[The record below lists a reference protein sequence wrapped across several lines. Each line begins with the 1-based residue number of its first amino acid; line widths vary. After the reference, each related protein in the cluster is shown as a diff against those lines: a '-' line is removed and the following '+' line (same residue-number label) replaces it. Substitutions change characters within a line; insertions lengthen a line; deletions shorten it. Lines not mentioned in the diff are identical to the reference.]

1 MMTAIKYFCK
11 DIIQLLTTAV
21 KQAIHIHPIINHRH
35 SKLNFRSLVN
45 VLEVTM
51 HMLHY
56 ILQYIVVV
64 LLMTIIKTIIP
75 R

>member
-11 DIIQLLTTAV
+11 DIIQLLITAV

-35 SKLNFRSLVN
+35 PKLNFRSLVN

-51 HMLHY
+51 AYAALY
-56 ILQYIVVV
+56 PPIYCGCAFDDYY
-64 LLMTIIKTIIP
+64 
-75 R
+75 